1 MKLKRIAKEIYCH
14 PSYTVKGG
22 EVVDLEEKEAAR
34 LLNDFPRDWEVF
46 TSPRKL
52 KKEEGKEEIKI
63 VERKKDKR
71 ISRARKK

>member
-14 PSYTVKGG
+14 PNYTVEGG

-34 LLNDFPRDWEVF
+34 LLTDFPRDWEVF
-46 TSPRKL
+46 TSPRQL
-52 KKEEGKEEIKI
+52 RKEAGKEEIKI